1 MSTVSL
7 SYSNVIR
14 KPRAA
19 NMGLILIL
27 VSSVLIAS
35 AVLVIV
41 ISANAE
47 LTDRLP
53 VSQNS
58 IAAVPVPTPPTT
70 EIQPVLSGT
79 PVSSS
84 GQTSELSVVAVPVPT
99 P

>member
-1 MSTVSL
+1 MSTISL
-7 SYSNVIR
+7 SYPNAIR
-14 KPRAA
+14 KPRAS
-19 NMGLILIL
+19 NMGWIFIL
-27 VSSVLIAS
+27 VSSILIAS

-53 VSQNS
+53 ISQNS
-58 IAAVPVPTPPTT
+58 IAAVPVPTPPLP
-70 EIQPVLSGT
+70 EIQPVASGT
-79 PVSSS
+79 PVPSS